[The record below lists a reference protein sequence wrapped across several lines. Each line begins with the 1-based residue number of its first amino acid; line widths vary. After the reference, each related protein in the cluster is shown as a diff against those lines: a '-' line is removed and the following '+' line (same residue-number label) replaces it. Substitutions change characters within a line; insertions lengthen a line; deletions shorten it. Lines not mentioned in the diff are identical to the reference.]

1 MIRSKSKFWSLLL
14 VMVLV
19 LAACGGGSDDAA
31 EETEESGGE
40 ESATQTTAASSSDKS
55 SGLTG
60 EILIDGSS
68 TVFPITQAVA
78 EEFTA
83 LNPDV
88 QISVGVSGTGG
99 GFKKFCP
106 GETDISDASRPIKA
120 KERDLCAE
128 NGTTYTEL
136 QVGVDALSVVVP
148 TSNDFATCLTTEE
161 LGAIWGADSTVSSW
175 NQVRSSFPD
184 IAIDLYGPGTDSGTF
199 DFFNE
204 EITEDLGGSRSD
216 YTASEDD
223 NVLVNGVSGSAG
235 GLGYFGLAYYEE
247 NKDKLTA
254 VQVDAGDGC
263 QPPEAAFQGNY
274 FLARPL
280 FIYIAES
287 AKGMSAV
294 REFVDFYFVAMDAI
308 VPAVGY
314 VPMLAEQKMASL
326 MSWSAFSRG

>member
-31 EETEESGGE
+31 EEAEESGGE
-40 ESATQTTAASSSDKS
+40 ESATQTTAAPSSDGS

-60 EILIDGSS
+60 EILVDGSS

-148 TSNDFATCLTTEE
+148 TSNDWATCLTTEE
-161 LGAIWGADSTVSSW
+161 LGSIWGADSTVSSW

-184 IAIDLYGPGTDSGTF
+184 VEIDLYGPGTDSGTF

-216 YTASEDD
+216 YPASEDD
-223 NVLVNGVSGSAG
+223 NVIVNGVSGSAG

-254 VQVDAGDGC
+254 VEVDAGDGC
-263 QPPEAAFQGNY
+263 VGPEGAFSGTY
-274 FLARPL
+274 GLARPCL
-280 FIYIAES
+280 LYTS
-287 AKGMSAV
+287 
-294 REFVDFYFVAMDAI
+294 DA
-308 VPAVGY
+308 AD
-314 VPMLAEQKMASL
+314 E
-326 MSWSAFSRG
+326 

>member
-1 MIRSKSKFWSLLL
+1 
-14 VMVLV
+14 MV
-19 LAACGGGSDDAA
+19 AGSDDAA
-31 EETEESGGE
+31 EEAEESGGE
-40 ESATQTTAASSSDKS
+40 ESATQTTAAPSSDGS

-148 TSNDFATCLTTEE
+148 TSNDWATCLTTEE
-161 LGAIWGADSTVSSW
+161 LGSIWGADSTVSNW
-175 NQVRSSFPD
+175 NQVEQFIPRCS
-184 IAIDLYGPGTDSGTF
+184 T
-199 DFFNE
+199 
-204 EITEDLGGSRSD
+204 
-216 YTASEDD
+216 
-223 NVLVNGVSGSAG
+223 
-235 GLGYFGLAYYEE
+235 
-247 NKDKLTA
+247 
-254 VQVDAGDGC
+254 
-263 QPPEAAFQGNY
+263 
-274 FLARPL
+274 RPL
-280 FIYIAES
+280 W
-287 AKGMSAV
+287 
-294 REFVDFYFVAMDAI
+294 
-308 VPAVGY
+308 
-314 VPMLAEQKMASL
+314 
-326 MSWSAFSRG
+326 SWY